1 METTD
6 AACNFPITSQNQH
19 THMKRILIGVVVLSS
34 LGSANVQAEETTHST
49 ETLEKQII
57 TLKEQQECLSRDI
70 RRLSSKNEKAEMLIF
85 DLQSANNG
93 LTTKVDSL
101 QEELQKLTRNQKTDK
116 SELLS
121 NLSQTNNELQD
132 TTHDIALRTWWYVGG
147 WMVLLAAL
155 LAIAATFAKKIKF
168 GLTTIHNVR
177 KAQEALQEAQE
188 KMQERSVDLDDKLLE
203 LLDKQMAMAQN
214 VASNDAPDHSLAL
227 KVADEIVRIELNL
240 SRMDTSIRGY
250 KQLAKA
256 VERMKDNFKANG
268 YEIVDMLGKPYHE
281 GMKVIA
287 NFVVD
292 EELEEGQQIITG
304 ITKPQINYNGQMI
317 QAAQISV
324 SQNI

>member
-1 METTD
+1 MGTTD
-6 AACNFPITSQNQH
+6 AACNFFITSQNKH
-19 THMKRILIGVVVLSS
+19 TNMKRILIGVVVLSS
-34 LGSANVQAEETTHST
+34 LGCANVQAEETTHST

-57 TLKEQQECLSRDI
+57 TLKEQQESLSRDI
-70 RRLSSKNEKAEMLIF
+70 RRLSTKNEKAETLIF
-85 DLQSANNG
+85 DLQSANKG

-101 QEELQKLTRNQKTDK
+101 QEELQKLTSNQKTNK
-116 SELLS
+116 SELLGS
-121 NLSQTNNELQD
+121 LSQTNNELQN
-132 TTHDIALRTWWYVGG
+132 TMHGIALRTWWYVGG
-147 WMVLLAAL
+147 WMILLAAL
-155 LAIAATFAKKIKF
+155 LAIAATFAKRIKL

-177 KAQEALQEAQE
+177 KTQEALQKAQE

-203 LLDKQMAMAQN
+203 LLEKQMAMAQN

-292 EELEEGQQIITG
+292 EELEEGKQIITG